1 MQIKSTRFGEF
12 EVPEDL
18 VVQFPEG
25 LPGFEDQK
33 QFAFLPYT
41 VDEDNSP
48 FAYMQSVQDPDLTL
62 LLADPFLFFKHYS
75 LNLNDEDAAQLGLS
89 DSEETA
95 GVYGVVAVPEKIDQM
110 TVNLVAPIVV
120 NWKEQKGMQII
131 LDRSPYSTKHRLFP
145 LGLPQQQTKE

>member
-12 EVPEDL
+12 EVSEEL
-18 VVQFPEG
+18 IVQFPEG

-75 LNLNDEDAAQLGLS
+75 LDLNDEDAVQLGLS

-95 GVYGVVAVPEKIDQM
+95 GVYGVVAVPEKIEQM

-131 LDRSPYSTKHRLFP
+131 LNRSPYSTKHRLFP
-145 LGLPQQQTKE
+145 LGLPQQQTK

>member
-12 EVPEDL
+12 EVSEEL
-18 VVQFPEG
+18 IVQFPEG

-145 LGLPQQQTKE
+145 LGLPQQQTK

>member
-12 EVPEDL
+12 EVSEEL

-95 GVYGVVAVPEKIDQM
+95 GVYGIVAVPEKIDQM

-131 LDRSPYSTKHRLFP
+131 LNRSHYSTKHRLFP
-145 LGLPQQQTKE
+145 LGLPQQQTK

>member
-12 EVPEDL
+12 EVSEEL

-75 LNLNDEDAAQLGLS
+75 LDLNDEDAAQLGLS

-95 GVYGVVAVPEKIDQM
+95 GVYGIVAVPEKIDQM

-145 LGLPQQQTKE
+145 LGLPQQQTK

>member
-12 EVPEDL
+12 EVSEEL
-18 VVQFPEG
+18 IVQFPEG

-75 LNLNDEDAAQLGLS
+75 LDLNDEDAALLGLS

-145 LGLPQQQTKE
+145 LGLPQQQTK

>member
-12 EVPEDL
+12 EVSEEL

-75 LNLNDEDAAQLGLS
+75 LDLNDEDAAQLGLT
-89 DSEETA
+89 DAEETA
-95 GVYGVVAVPEKIDQM
+95 AVYGVVAVPEKIDQM

-131 LDRSPYSTKHRLFP
+131 LNRSPYSTKHRLFP
-145 LGLPQQQTKE
+145 LGLPQQQTK

>member
-12 EVPEDL
+12 EVPEEL

-145 LGLPQQQTKE
+145 LGLPQQQTK

>member
-12 EVPEDL
+12 EVSEEL

-75 LNLNDEDAAQLGLS
+75 LDLNDEDAAQLGLN

-95 GVYGVVAVPEKIDQM
+95 GVYGIVAVPEKIDQM

-131 LDRSPYSTKHRLFP
+131 LNRSPYSTKHRLFP
-145 LGLPQQQTKE
+145 LGLPQQQTK

>member
-12 EVPEDL
+12 DVPEDL

-33 QFAFLPYT
+33 KFAFLPYT

-145 LGLPQQQTKE
+145 LGLPQQQTK

>member
-12 EVPEDL
+12 EVSEEL

-41 VDEDNSP
+41 VEEDNSP

-75 LNLNDEDAAQLGLS
+75 LDLNDEDAAQLGLN

-131 LDRSPYSTKHRLFP
+131 LNRSPYITKHRLFP
-145 LGLPQQQTKE
+145 LGLPQQQTK

>member
-12 EVPEDL
+12 EVSEEL

-48 FAYMQSVQDPDLTL
+48 FAYMQAVQDPDLTL

-95 GVYGVVAVPEKIDQM
+95 GVYGIVAVPEKIDQM

-145 LGLPQQQTKE
+145 LGLPQQQTK

>member
-12 EVPEDL
+12 DVPKDL

-75 LNLNDEDAAQLGLS
+75 LDLNDEDAAQLGLS

-95 GVYGVVAVPEKIDQM
+95 GVYGIVAVPEKIDQM

-120 NWKEQKGMQII
+120 NWKQQKGMQII
-131 LDRSPYSTKHRLFP
+131 LNRSPYSTKHRLFP
-145 LGLPQQQTKE
+145 LGLPQQQTK

>member
-12 EVPEDL
+12 EVPEEL

-33 QFAFLPYT
+33 KFAFLPYT

-95 GVYGVVAVPEKIDQM
+95 GVYGVVAVPEKIEQM

-145 LGLPQQQTKE
+145 LGLPQQQTK

>member
-12 EVPEDL
+12 EVSEEL
-18 VVQFPEG
+18 IVQFPEG

-48 FAYMQSVQDPDLTL
+48 FAYMQAVQDPDLTL

-120 NWKEQKGMQII
+120 NWKEQKGMQIV
-131 LDRSPYSTKHRLFP
+131 LNRSPYSTKHRLFP
-145 LGLPQQQTKE
+145 LGLPQQQTK

>member
-12 EVPEDL
+12 EVSEEL
-18 VVQFPEG
+18 IVQFPEG

-75 LNLNDEDAAQLGLS
+75 LDLNDEDAAQLGLS

-145 LGLPQQQTKE
+145 LGLPQQQTK

>member
-12 EVPEDL
+12 EVSEEL
-18 VVQFPEG
+18 IVQFPEG

-95 GVYGVVAVPEKIDQM
+95 GVYGIVAVPEKIDQM

-145 LGLPQQQTKE
+145 LGLPQQQTK

>member
-12 EVPEDL
+12 EVSEEL

-75 LNLNDEDAAQLGLS
+75 LDLNDEDAALLGLS

-131 LDRSPYSTKHRLFP
+131 LNRSPYSTKHRLFP
-145 LGLPQQQTKE
+145 LGLPQQQTK

>member
-1 MQIKSTRFGEF
+1 
-12 EVPEDL
+12 EVPEEL
-18 VVQFPEG
+18 VVQFPDG
-25 LPGFEDQK
+25 LPGFEEEK
-33 QFAFLPYT
+33 KFAFLPY
-41 VDEDNSP
+41 DKEENSP

-95 GVYGVVAVPEKIDQM
+95 GVYGIVAVPEKIDQM

-145 LGLPQQQTKE
+145 LGLPQQQTK

>member
-12 EVPEDL
+12 EVSEEL

-131 LDRSPYSTKHRLFP
+131 LNRSPYSTKHRLFP
-145 LGLPQQQTKE
+145 LGLPQQQTK

>member
-145 LGLPQQQTKE
+145 LGLPQQQTK

>member
-75 LNLNDEDAAQLGLS
+75 LDLNDEDAAQLGLS

-131 LDRSPYSTKHRLFP
+131 LNRSPYSTKHRLFP
-145 LGLPQQQTKE
+145 LGLPQQQTK

>member
-12 EVPEDL
+12 EVSEEL

-48 FAYMQSVQDPDLTL
+48 FAYMQAVQDPDLTL

-145 LGLPQQQTKE
+145 LGLPQQQTK

>member
-12 EVPEDL
+12 DVPEDL

-62 LLADPFLFFKHYS
+62 LLADPFLFFKHY
-75 LNLNDEDAAQLGLS
+75 NLEMNDEDAAQLGLS

-95 GVYGVVAVPEKIDQM
+95 GVYGVVSVPRDRMDQM

-120 NWKEQKGMQII
+120 NWKEQKGMQVI
-131 LDRSPYSTKHRLFP
+131 LNRSPYSTKHRLFP
-145 LGLPQQQTKE
+145 LGLPQQ

>member
-12 EVPEDL
+12 EVPEEL

-75 LNLNDEDAAQLGLS
+75 LDLNDEDAEQLGLT

-145 LGLPQQQTKE
+145 LGLPQQQTK

>member
-12 EVPEDL
+12 DVPKDL

-75 LNLNDEDAAQLGLS
+75 LDLNDEDAAQLGLS

-145 LGLPQQQTKE
+145 LGLPQQQTK

>member
-12 EVPEDL
+12 DVPEDL

-25 LPGFEDQK
+25 HPGFEDQK
-33 QFAFLPYT
+33 QFAFLPYA

-62 LLADPFLFFKHYS
+62 LLADPFLFFKHYN
-75 LNLNDEDAAQLGLS
+75 LNLYDQTAAQLGLNE
-89 DSEETA
+89 SEETA
-95 GVYGVVAVPEKIDQM
+95 GVYGIVAVPEKMDQM
-110 TVNLVAPIVV
+110 TVNLAAPIVV
-120 NWKEQKGMQII
+120 NWKDQKGMQVT
-131 LDRSPYSTKHRLFP
+131 LRRSPYSTKHRLFP

>member
-41 VDEDNSP
+41 VEEDNSP
-48 FAYMQSVQDPDLTL
+48 FAYMQSV
-62 LLADPFLFFKHYS
+62 
-75 LNLNDEDAAQLGLS
+75 
-89 DSEETA
+89 
-95 GVYGVVAVPEKIDQM
+95 
-110 TVNLVAPIVV
+110 
-120 NWKEQKGMQII
+120 
-131 LDRSPYSTKHRLFP
+131 
-145 LGLPQQQTKE
+145 

>member
-12 EVPEDL
+12 EVSEEL
-18 VVQFPEG
+18 IVQFPEG

-95 GVYGVVAVPEKIDQM
+95 GVYGVVEVPEKIDQM

-145 LGLPQQQTKE
+145 LGLPQQQTK

>member
-12 EVPEDL
+12 EVSEEL
-18 VVQFPEG
+18 IVQFPEG

-95 GVYGVVAVPEKIDQM
+95 GVYGIVAVPEKIDQM

-120 NWKEQKGMQII
+120 NWKQQKGMQII
-131 LDRSPYSTKHRLFP
+131 LNRSPYSTKHRLFP
-145 LGLPQQQTKE
+145 LGLPQQQTK

>member
-12 EVPEDL
+12 EVSEEL
-18 VVQFPEG
+18 IVQFPEG

-131 LDRSPYSTKHRLFP
+131 LNRSPYSTKHRLFQ
-145 LGLPQQQTKE
+145 LGLPQQQTK

>member
-12 EVPEDL
+12 EVSEEL

-95 GVYGVVAVPEKIDQM
+95 GDYGVVAVPEKIDQM

-145 LGLPQQQTKE
+145 LGLPQQQTK

>member
-41 VDEDNSP
+41 VEEDNSP

-145 LGLPQQQTKE
+145 LGLPQQQTK

>member
-12 EVPEDL
+12 EVSEEL

-48 FAYMQSVQDPDLTL
+48 FAYMQAVQDPDLTL

-120 NWKEQKGMQII
+120 NWKQQKGMQII
-131 LDRSPYSTKHRLFP
+131 LNRSPYSTKHRLFP
-145 LGLPQQQTKE
+145 LGLPQQQTK

>member
-12 EVPEDL
+12 EVPEEL

-33 QFAFLPYT
+33 KFAFLPYT

-48 FAYMQSVQDPDLTL
+48 FAYMQSVEDPDLTL

-75 LNLNDEDAAQLGLS
+75 LDLNDEDAAQLGLS

-110 TVNLVAPIVV
+110 TVNLLAPIVV

-131 LDRSPYSTKHRLFP
+131 LNRSPYSTKHRLFP
-145 LGLPQQQTKE
+145 LGLPQQQAK

>member
-12 EVPEDL
+12 EVSEEL

-75 LNLNDEDAAQLGLS
+75 LDLNDEDAAQLGLS

-131 LDRSPYSTKHRLFP
+131 LNRSPYSTKHRLFP
-145 LGLPQQQTKE
+145 LGLPQQQTK

>member
-12 EVPEDL
+12 EVSEEL

-75 LNLNDEDAAQLGLS
+75 LDLNDEDAAQLGLS

-95 GVYGVVAVPEKIDQM
+95 GDYGVVAVPEKIDQM
-110 TVNLVAPIVV
+110 TCNLVAPIVV

-145 LGLPQQQTKE
+145 LGLPQQQTK

>member
-12 EVPEDL
+12 EVSEEL
-18 VVQFPEG
+18 IVQFPEG

-75 LNLNDEDAAQLGLS
+75 LDLNDEDAAQLGLS

-131 LDRSPYSTKHRLFP
+131 LNRSPYSTKHRLFP
-145 LGLPQQQTKE
+145 LGLPQQQTK

>member
-12 EVPEDL
+12 EVSEEL
-18 VVQFPEG
+18 IVQFPEG

-131 LDRSPYSTKHRLFP
+131 LNRSPYSTKHLLFP
-145 LGLPQQQTKE
+145 LGLPQQQTK

>member
-12 EVPEDL
+12 EVPEEL

-33 QFAFLPYT
+33 KFAFLPYT

-145 LGLPQQQTKE
+145 LGLPQQQTK